1 MNIVIFGTK
10 GYLSNSILFDKN
22 KKIKIQLLSKQ
33 KLTQKKKIKRK
44 IDLIVHT
51 LGPNKYE
58 VSKNPTQNL
67 IDKIKIT
74 QKIIDFAKKNSVKKI
89 IYISSINI
97 YQKNSKKLNFKN
109 AYSKAHI
116 EAETILKKNSSANL
130 KIMILRISH
139 LFGIRDTVSSKGKFL
154 SLGNNFIKH
163 AVEKKIF
170 IVKKPNTSL
179 YILPINYLI
188 SKIFKI
194 ITFKKNFETKNIFFL
209 KIKIILFLKIISNYI
224 FKNLNYYPVIVYKS
238 RKINFAKDISKIKVY
253 KNKKINFLIDEIEK
267 TIQFFCKNY
276 SRK

>member
-1 MNIVIFGTK
+1 
-10 GYLSNSILFDKN
+10 
-22 KKIKIQLLSKQ
+22 LSKQ
-33 KLTQKKKIKRK
+33 KLIQKKKIKRK
-44 IDLIVHT
+44 MDVIVHT

-58 VSKNPTQNL
+58 VSENPTKNL
-67 IDKIKIT
+67 INKIKIT

-89 IYISSINI
+89 IYVSSINV
-97 YQKNSKKLNFKN
+97 YQKNSKKLNFRN

-116 EAETILKKNSSANL
+116 EAETILKKNSSVNL

-170 IVKKPNTSL
+170 TVRKPNTTL
-179 YILPINYLI
+179 HILPINYLI
-188 SKIFKI
+188 SILLKT
-194 ITFKKNFETKNIFFL
+194 ITFKKNFEIKNIFFL

-224 FKNLNYYPVIVYKS
+224 FKHLNYYPDIVYKS
-238 RKINFAKDISKIKVY
+238 RKINFAKDISKFKVC

-267 TIQFFCKNY
+267 TIHFFCKNY

>member
-22 KKIKIQLLSKQ
+22 KKIKIELLSKQ
-33 KLTQKKKIKRK
+33 KLIQKKKIKRK
-44 IDLIVHT
+44 IDVIVHT

-58 VSKNPTQNL
+58 VSENPTKNL
-67 IDKIKIT
+67 INKIKIT

-89 IYISSINI
+89 IYVSSINV
-97 YQKNSKKLNFKN
+97 YQKNSKKLNFRN

-116 EAETILKKNSSANL
+116 EAETILKKNSSVNL

-170 IVKKPNTSL
+170 TVRKPNTTL
-179 YILPINYLI
+179 HILPINYLI
-188 SKIFKI
+188 SILLKT
-194 ITFKKNFETKNIFFL
+194 ITFKKNFEIKNIFFL

-224 FKNLNYYPVIVYKS
+224 FKHLNYYPDIVYKS
-238 RKINFAKDISKIKVY
+238 RKINFAKDISKFKVC

-267 TIQFFCKNY
+267 TIHFFCKNY

>member
-1 MNIVIFGTK
+1 MNIIIFGTK
-10 GYLSNSILFDKN
+10 GYLSNSLLFDKN
-22 KKIKIQLLSKQ
+22 KKIKIKLLSKQ
-33 KLTQKKKIKRK
+33 KLIQKKKIKK

-51 LGPNKYE
+51 LGANKYE
-58 VSKNPTQNL
+58 VSENPTQNL
-67 IDKIKIT
+67 IKKIKIT

-89 IYISSINI
+89 IYISSINV
-97 YQKNSKKLNFKN
+97 YQKSSKKLNLRN

-116 EAETILKKNSSANL
+116 EAEKILKKNSSANL

-163 AVEKKIF
+163 AVDKKIF
-170 IVKKPNTSL
+170 TVKKPNSSL
-179 YILPINYLI
+179 HILPINYLI
-188 SKIFKI
+188 SKLLKI
-194 ITFKKNFETKNIFFL
+194 ITFKKNFEINNIFFL

-224 FKNLNYYPVIVYKS
+224 FKHLNYYPDIVYKS
-238 RKINFAKDISKIKVY
+238 RKINFAKDISKIKLY

-276 SRK
+276 SGK